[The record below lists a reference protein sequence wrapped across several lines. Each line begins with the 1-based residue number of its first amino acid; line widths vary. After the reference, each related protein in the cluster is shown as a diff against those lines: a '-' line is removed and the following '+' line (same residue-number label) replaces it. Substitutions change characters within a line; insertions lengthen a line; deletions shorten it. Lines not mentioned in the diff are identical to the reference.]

1 MTSTPT
7 AVSARREPELAGQT
21 VLVIGGGPGIGP
33 ETARPAQDEAAAL
46 ILTERNPGR
55 LKPSVT
61 CRAWSTARAG
71 PYGRRE
77 RTVRR
82 PS

>member
-1 MTSTPT
+1 MTSTITPV
-7 AVSARREPELAGQT
+7 AAQREPELARQT
-21 VLVIGGGPGIGP
+21 VLVIGRIRP
-33 ETARPAQDEAAAL
+33 ETARPAQAEAADL
-46 ILTERNPGR
+46 ILTGRNPGR

-61 CRAWSTARAG
+61 CRAWPTARAG
-71 PYGRRE
+71 PYGCRD

>member
-1 MTSTPT
+1 MTSTITP
-7 AVSARREPELAGQT
+7 VSAQREPESARQT
-21 VLVIGGGPGIGP
+21 VLVIGGIRP
-33 ETARPAQDEAAAL
+33 ETARPGQAQAADL
-46 ILTERNPGR
+46 ILTGRNPGR

-61 CRAWSTARAG
+61 CRAWPTARAG